1 MSTEAKVGAFVI
13 GTMLVLAVG
22 VYLIQST
29 QEVKGQVSFKTYF
42 RYAGGLA
49 PGATVLFGGIKV
61 GEVTSVKPSAGDP
74 TQIEVTFNVKSGT
87 PINRN
92 STAKTGTV
100 TLMGTPALLITTG
113 THDAK
118 RLKPGEAV
126 QSEEAASLDEVTKQL
141 AMVADS
147 ANALITDLREEIPE
161 LTARARTA
169 LDNMNDIT
177 GPYNQKRIAGILDQ
191 VNSILDRESPK
202 IARITDQIS
211 ELAGHADSV
220 VLSAKP
226 VFPNLDRTV
235 TNVSDTVDQIRNS
248 AMKDLDQLSAAI
260 EQARATLVT
269 AQNVVGTNAPEL
281 AETMRNLRATSE
293 NVRAMSESLKQRPWN
308 LIRTTQPPDRKVP
321 Q

>member
-13 GTMLVLAVG
+13 GTMLILAVG

-29 QEVKGQVSFKTYF
+29 QEVKGQVIFKTYF

-49 PGATVLFGGIKV
+49 PGASVLFGGIKV
-61 GEVTSVKPSAGDP
+61 GEVTAVRPSTGDP
-74 TQIEVTFNVKSGT
+74 TQIEVAFNVKSGT

-92 STAKTGTV
+92 STARTGTV

-113 THDAK
+113 TNDAK

-161 LTARARTA
+161 LTARASTV

-177 GPYNQKRIAGILDQ
+177 GPSNRKRIVGILEQ

-226 VFPNLDRTV
+226 VFPNVDRTV
-235 TNVSDTVDQIRNS
+235 TNISDTVDQIRNS

-260 EQARATLVT
+260 EQARATLAA
-269 AQNVVGTNAPEL
+269 AQNVVGANGPEL
-281 AETMRNLRATSE
+281 AETMRNLRTTSE
-293 NVRAMSESLKQRPWN
+293 NFRAMSESLKQRPWN

>member
-13 GTMLVLAVG
+13 GTMLILAVG

-29 QEVKGQVSFKTYF
+29 QEVKGQVVFKTYF

-61 GEVTSVKPSAGDP
+61 GEVTAVRPSASDP
-74 TQIEVTFNVKSGT
+74 TQIEIVFNLKSGT

-92 STAKTGTV
+92 STARTGTV

-113 THDAK
+113 TNDAK
-118 RLKPGEAV
+118 RLKPGETV
-126 QSEEAASLDEVTKQL
+126 QSKEAASLDEVTSQL
-141 AMVADS
+141 ARVADS
-147 ANALITDLREEIPE
+147 ANALMTDLRTEIPE
-161 LTARARTA
+161 LTSRAQTA
-169 LDNMNDIT
+169 LDNINDIT
-177 GPYNQKRIAGILDQ
+177 GPSNQRRIAGILEQ
-191 VNSILDRESPK
+191 VNSMLDRESPK
-202 IARITDQIS
+202 IARITDQLS
-211 ELAGHADSV
+211 ELAGDADSV
-220 VLSAKP
+220 VLSAKS
-226 VFPNLDRTV
+226 VVPNVDRTV
-235 TNVSDTVDQIRNS
+235 TNVGNTVDEIRNS
-248 AMKDLDQLSAAI
+248 VMKDLDQLSATI
-260 EQARATLVT
+260 EQAHAAMVTVQNLVG
-269 AQNVVGTNAPEL
+269 ANAPEL

>member
-1 MSTEAKVGAFVI
+1 
-13 GTMLVLAVG
+13 
-22 VYLIQST
+22 
-29 QEVKGQVSFKTYF
+29 
-42 RYAGGLA
+42 
-49 PGATVLFGGIKV
+49 VLFGGIKV
-61 GEVTSVKPSAGDP
+61 GEVTSLKPSAGDP

-92 STAKTGTV
+92 STARTGTV

-113 THDAK
+113 TNDAR

-126 QSEEAASLDEVTKQL
+126 QSEEATSLDEVTKQL

-147 ANALITDLREEIPE
+147 ANALITDLRKEVPE

-169 LDNMNDIT
+169 LENINDIT
-177 GPYNQKRIAGILDQ
+177 GPSNQKRIDGILAQ

-211 ELAGHADSV
+211 ELTGHADSL
-220 VLSAKP
+220 VLSAKR
-226 VFPNLDRTV
+226 VVPNVDRTV
-235 TNVSDTVDQIRNS
+235 TNMSNSVDEIRNS
-248 AMKDLDQLSAAI
+248 VMKELDQLSAAT
-260 EQARATLVT
+260 EQASAALVA
-269 AQNVVGTNAPEL
+269 AQNVIGTNAPEM
-281 AETMRNLRATSE
+281 AETIRNLRATSE
-293 NVRAMSESLKQRPWN
+293 NVRVMSETLKQRPWN